1 MGCVLSLLPCII
13 NLIPL
18 GIETILRIEDRLN
31 KNDPDIYKDIMALV
45 AEIKKYKKK
54 DRARI
59 INFVKRYL
67 DQNISTATSLNSNDF
82 LTATKRELKEYSDII
97 KQIETI
103 ENDIKNMGINIEL
116 NGMPNNSFE

>member
-67 DQNISTATSLNSNDF
+67 DQNISTVTSLNSNDF